1 MFRAAFH
8 TGYVPCGVLRL
19 TKAQLDGACSDAR
32 FDEEFFIDLIFAPIE
47 KAGAAGSANA
57 SGSAVGVPTDSGLVI
72 DATSADKYESS
83 LHKDSRFWDAVSAR
97 KIKSKKRRSRKYLS
111 STADQ
116 FSIFDDSGGTI
127 GVEEG
132 GYSLDSIRF
141 STIVADMENS
151 ANGGGSGNGVSGMS
165 DSELIMQLA
174 RAEEDRLGD
183 GEDYDHEDGA
193 GRAGGV
199 NTTGAA
205 GGVTP
210 SSTTNTTTTG
220 KSNVELQALED
231 LEKELG
237 LDDLQLFL
245 SDPPRTGTKS
255 DLAANSAGNP
265 YASPYYPYSNP
276 YFNPYPDP
284 YFNPCVDPYSN
295 HYFDSL

>member
-183 GEDYDHEDGA
+183 GEDYDHEDGT

-199 NTTGAA
+199 NTTAGAGA
-205 GGVTP
+205 GATP

-255 DLAANSAGNP
+255 DLAANSAGDP

-276 YFNPYPDP
+276 
-284 YFNPCVDPYSN
+284 CVDLYS
-295 HYFDSL
+295 DP

>member
-72 DATSADKYESS
+72 DGTSADKYESS

-116 FSIFDDSGGTI
+116 FSIFDDSAGSI
-127 GVEEG
+127 NVEEG
-132 GYSLDSIRF
+132 SNSLDSIRF
-141 STIVADMENS
+141 STIVADMEH
-151 ANGGGSGNGVSGMS
+151 AGNGGGGGHGVSGMS

-183 GEDYDHEDGA
+183 GEDYDEDNTA
-193 GRAGGV
+193 LTGGTAP
-199 NTTGAA
+199 NTHT
-205 GGVTP
+205 T
-210 SSTTNTTTTG
+210 STTSTTTTHPKTG

-245 SDPPRTGTKS
+245 SDPPRTGTKQ
-255 DLAANSAGNP
+255 DLAANSAG
-265 YASPYYPYSNP
+265 
-276 YFNPYPDP
+276 DP
-284 YFNPCVDPYSN
+284 PSTINK
-295 HYFDSL
+295 H